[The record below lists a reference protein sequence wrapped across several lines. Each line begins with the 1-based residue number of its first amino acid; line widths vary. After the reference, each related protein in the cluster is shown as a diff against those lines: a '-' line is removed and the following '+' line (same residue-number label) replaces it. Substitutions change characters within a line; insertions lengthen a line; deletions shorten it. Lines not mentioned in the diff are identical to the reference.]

1 VTRVALGLG
10 AVRAAAC
17 DALLA
22 VIADALDAGREVD
35 AELFAIAKVAGS
47 EFCWDGADRL
57 MQGLGSRGYDDANG
71 VPQLLRDARVTRIF
85 EGASEP
91 LLAFVGAAALA
102 PGSDLLRALREELA
116 APAEADALGEATSR
130 LRARTLGG
138 EKLPRAWQCAL
149 AGRAALWA
157 VLAAALA
164 RTAAGRPPALHERA
178 LAWARAEREAACAE
192 AGAGVR
198 EEAFLPAAAEL
209 DDAVAAVLEP
219 IGDVEQQLPAER
231 WELDPLLRR

>member
-1 VTRVALGLG
+1 
-10 AVRAAAC
+10 
-17 DALLA
+17 
-22 VIADALDAGREVD
+22 
-35 AELFAIAKVAGS
+35 
-47 EFCWDGADRL
+47 

-91 LLAFVGAAALA
+91 LFAFVGAAALA
-102 PGSDLLRALREELA
+102 PSSDLYRALRDELA
-116 APAEADALGEATSR
+116 APGEADALGEAVLR

-138 EKLPRAWQCAL
+138 EKLSRAWQCAL

-164 RTAAGRPPALHERA
+164 GKAARRPAALHERA

-209 DDAVAAVLEP
+209 DEAVAAVLEP